1 MSNILVFTTDC
12 KGHHLEY
19 LHHYYDYAL
28 RDVGN
33 KYVFCVSKDFQKV
46 KSTYSWPEA
55 GNILFDFIA
64 DDDLEKCI
72 KGGNGFL
79 NIIKLSFAKSLYLKK
94 KCKEHNIDVVHTIML
109 MEYLPAL
116 PFFLPSKIDF
126 RGIIYRIAL
135 NDKTLSFRSKI
146 VEKIKYSLLVK
157 SLLFKK
163 IFVLNDKRSVALLNE
178 KYKTNKFYFLPDP
191 FPQTEQ
197 PKNVR
202 EELNIPAENKVFLH
216 FGGLGRRKGTL
227 LIAEAVSRMK
237 DATGLTFVFAGRIS
251 KDCDKEFY
259 QIIKGINNGAQVLV
273 YNEFCTYEFLNSLA
287 YTADY
292 MLIPYENVT
301 QSSGVLGYAAQYD
314 KPVIG
319 PDAGLLGDLIRSYG
333 LGKLIKYPIS
343 VENLKQAIESYASIE
358 PVDGSLYRKENS
370 IGNFQ
375 EILMKI

>member
-28 RDVGN
+28 RDIGN
-33 KYVFCVSKDFQKV
+33 KYVFCVSKDFHDV
-46 KSTYSWPEA
+46 KSTYSWPKAE
-55 GNILFDFIA
+55 NISFDFIE

-94 KCKEHNIDVVHTIML
+94 KCKEHHIDVVHTIML

-116 PFFLPSKIDF
+116 PFILPSRIDF

-135 NDKTLSFRSKI
+135 NDKTLSLRSKI
-146 VEKIKYSLLVK
+146 IEKIKYSLLVNSK
-157 SLLFKK
+157 IFKK
-163 IFVLNDKRSVALLNE
+163 IFILNDKRSVKALNE
-178 KYKTNKFYFLPDP
+178 KYRTTKFHFLPDP

-202 EELNIPAENKVFLH
+202 EELNIPAENKIFLH

-227 LIAEAVSRMK
+227 LIAEVISRMK
-237 DATGLTFVFAGRIS
+237 EAKGFTFIFAGRIS
-251 KDCDKEFY
+251 NDCDKEFY
-259 QIIKGINNGAQVLV
+259 QMIETIDNGAQIMV

-319 PDAGLLGDLIRSYG
+319 PDAGLLGDLIKNYG
-333 LGKLIKYPIS
+333 LGKMIKYPIS
-343 VENLKQAIESYASIE
+343 VEDLKQAVLSYESIR
-358 PVDGSLYRKENS
+358 PVDGSSYRQENS
-370 IGNFQ
+370 ILNFQ
-375 EILMKI
+375 KILMKI

>member
-33 KYVFCVSKDFQKV
+33 KYVFCVSKDFNDV

-55 GNILFDFIA
+55 ENISFDFIA

-135 NDKTLSFRSKI
+135 NDKTLSFKSRI
-146 VEKIKYSLLVK
+146 VEKIKYSLLVN
-157 SLLFKK
+157 SRIFKK
-163 IFVLNDKRSVALLNE
+163 IFVLNDKRSVKSLNE
-178 KYKTNKFYFLPDP
+178 KYHTTKFQFLPDP
-191 FPQTEQ
+191 FPQTEL

-202 EELNIPAENKVFLH
+202 EKLNIPAENKIFLH
-216 FGGLGRRKGTL
+216 FGGLGKRKGTL
-227 LIAEAVSRMK
+227 LIADAVSRMK
-237 DATGLTFVFAGRIS
+237 KAEGFTFIFAGRIS

-259 QIIKGINNGAQVLV
+259 QMINAVNNGAQILV
-273 YNEFCTYEFLNSLA
+273 YNEFCTYDFLNSLA

-314 KPVIG
+314 KPVVG
-319 PDAGLLGDLIRSYG
+319 PDAGLLGDLIRNYR

-343 VENLKQAIESYASIE
+343 VENLKQAIMSYASIE

-370 IGNFQ
+370 IANFQ
-375 EILMKI
+375 NILMKI

>member
-358 PVDGSLYRKENS
+358 PVDGIWGTERSVNES
-370 IGNFQ
+370 VG
-375 EILMKI
+375 

>member
-1 MSNILVFTTDC
+1 MANILVFTTDC

-28 RDVGN
+28 MDVEN
-33 KYVFCVSKDFQKV
+33 KYVFCVSKDFHDV
-46 KSTYSWPEA
+46 KSTYYWQGA
-55 GNILFDFIA
+55 DNISFDFIA
-64 DDDLEKCI
+64 DDDLEKCT

-79 NIIKLSFAKSLYLKK
+79 NIIKLSFAKSNYLKK

-116 PFFLPSKIDF
+116 PFILPSRIDF
-126 RGIIYRIAL
+126 RGIVYRIAL
-135 NDKTLSFRSKI
+135 NDQTLSFKARI
-146 VEKIKYSLLVK
+146 VEKIKYYLLVY
-157 SLLFKK
+157 STLFKK
-163 IFVLNDKRSVALLNE
+163 IFVLNDKRSVERLNE
-178 KYKTNKFYFLPDP
+178 KYKTNKFCFLPDP
-191 FPQTEQ
+191 FPRTEQ
-197 PKNVR
+197 PKNIR
-202 EELNIPAENKVFLH
+202 EELEIPIENKIFLH

-227 LIAEAVSRMK
+227 LIADAVSRMN
-237 DATGLTFVFAGRIS
+237 DAKGFTFIFAGKIS
-251 KDCDKEFY
+251 EDCVKEFC
-259 QIIKGINNGAQVLV
+259 QILENINNGAQIRV

-319 PDAGLLGDLIRSYG
+319 PDAGLLGDLIRNYR
-333 LGKLIKYPIS
+333 LGKLIEYPIT
-343 VENLKQAIESYASIE
+343 VDGLLQAVLSYASIE
-358 PVDGSLYRKENS
+358 PVDGRLYRKENS

-375 EILMKI
+375 QILMKI

>member
-55 GNILFDFIA
+55 GNISFDFIA
-64 DDDLEKCI
+64 DDDLKKCI

-126 RGIIYRIAL
+126 RGIVYRIAL
-135 NDKTLSFRSKI
+135 NDKTLSFKSRI
-146 VEKIKYSLLVK
+146 IEKIKYSLLVN
-157 SLLFKK
+157 SRIFKK
-163 IFVLNDKRSVALLNE
+163 IFVLNDKRSVEVLNE
-178 KYKTNKFYFLPDP
+178 KYHTTKFQFLPDP

-197 PKNVR
+197 PQNVR
-202 EELNIPAENKVFLH
+202 EKLNIPAENKIFLH

-227 LIAEAVSRMK
+227 LIADAISCMK
-237 DATGLTFVFAGRIS
+237 DAKGFTFVFAGRIS
-251 KDCDKEFY
+251 KDCEKEFY
-259 QIIKGINNGAQVLV
+259 HIIKGVNNGAQILV

-314 KPVIG
+314 KPVVG
-319 PDAGLLGDLIRSYG
+319 PDAGLLGDLIRNYR

-343 VENLKQAIESYASIE
+343 VENLKQAIMSYASIE

-370 IGNFQ
+370 IANFQ
-375 EILMKI
+375 EILMEI

>member
-28 RDVGN
+28 RDASN
-33 KYVFCVSKDFQKV
+33 NYVFCVSKDFHNV

-55 GNILFDFIA
+55 ENISFDFIA
-64 DDDLEKCI
+64 DDDLERCI

-79 NIIKLSFAKSLYLKK
+79 NIIKLSFAKSLYLKR
-94 KCKEHNIDVVHTIML
+94 KCKEHHIDVVHTIML

-116 PFFLPSKIDF
+116 PFILPSRIDF

-135 NDKTLSFRSKI
+135 NDKALSFRSKI

-163 IFVLNDKRSVALLNE
+163 IFVLNDKRSVVLLNE

-202 EELNIPAENKVFLH
+202 GELNIPADNKMFLH

-227 LIAEAVSRMK
+227 LIADAISRMK
-237 DATGLTFVFAGRIS
+237 DAKGFTFVFAGRIS

-259 QIIKGINNGAQVLV
+259 QILETINNGAQILV

-343 VENLKQAIESYASIE
+343 VENLKQAIVSYASIE

-370 IGNFQ
+370 IANFQ
-375 EILMKI
+375 EILMAL

>member
-1 MSNILVFTTDC
+1 MANVLVFTTDC

-19 LHHYYDYAL
+19 LHHYYDFAL
-28 RDVGN
+28 RDADN
-33 KYVFCVSKDFQKV
+33 HYVFCVSKDFYDV

-55 GNILFDFIA
+55 DNIVLDFIA

-79 NIIKLSFAKSLYLKK
+79 NIIKLSFAKSRYLRM

-116 PFFLPSKIDF
+116 PFILPSRIDF

-135 NDKTLSFRSKI
+135 NDKTLSLKSKI
-146 VEKIKYSLLVK
+146 IEKIKYFLLVN
-157 SLLFKK
+157 SSVFKK
-163 IFVLNDKRSVALLNE
+163 VFVLNDKRSVSLLNE
-178 KYKTNKFYFLPDP
+178 KYNTDKFCFLPDP
-191 FPQTEQ
+191 FPQTEP
-197 PKNVR
+197 PKDIR
-202 EELNIPAENKVFLH
+202 EDLNIPVKNKIFLH

-227 LIAEAVSRMK
+227 LIADTISRMK
-237 DATGLTFVFAGRIS
+237 DAKGFTFIFAGRIS
-251 KDCDKEFY
+251 KDCDNEFY
-259 QIIKGINNGAQVLV
+259 QILETINNGAQIKV

-287 YTADY
+287 YTTDY

-319 PDAGLLGDLIRSYG
+319 PDAGLLGDLIRNYR
-333 LGKLIKYPIS
+333 LGKLIKYPIT
-343 VENLKQAIESYASIE
+343 VDDLLQAVLSYDSIE

-370 IGNFQ
+370 INNFQ
-375 EILMKI
+375 QILMKI